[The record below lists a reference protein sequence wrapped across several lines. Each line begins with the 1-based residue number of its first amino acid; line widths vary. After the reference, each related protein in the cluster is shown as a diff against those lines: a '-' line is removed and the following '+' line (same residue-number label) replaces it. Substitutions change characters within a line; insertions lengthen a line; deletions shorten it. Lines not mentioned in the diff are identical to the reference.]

1 MRSIRR
7 AALGATLLAL
17 VVGACTSGGGS
28 PTPAASAPTTSATLA
43 SALVLGGPP
52 ECPQRPFCA
61 VGLEKTYGLTF
72 KEFKP
77 LDAGGPITVEAV
89 KNGQVD
95 VGLLFTSDP
104 AIAANGFVLLADD
117 KQLQLADN
125 LVPVLRQAV
134 LDATP
139 AIADLLDGW
148 MAKLTQEALTD
159 LNKQVSVDQ
168 KDPKD
173 VVKAWLGA
181 NGLTAGYRRR
191 GHDHQGRLHQLLRA
205 GDPRRAVRPGPRGGR
220 LQDRPQVPA
229 RQPRDRLPGPRGRR
243 DRHPRG
249 VRRDRPRVRQQR
261 GRRGVHRSR
270 CHRGQAEGAAGA
282 EGPHRPRPGARDRP
296 ERLRRHEGDRRHVR
310 HLQAERPG
318 EAGAVGRP
326 SRHRAPPAP
335 CRHRRRHRAP
345 ARNSDA
351 RGRPTFVGVSVC
363 GRCRVAIAYPAAGAS
378 GSRPARAPAGRQR
391 ASARAPAGRP
401 RVAR

>member
-1 MRSIRR
+1 MRSIGR
-7 AALGATLLAL
+7 AALGATLVAL
-17 VVGACTSGGGS
+17 ILGACSSGGSS
-28 PTPAASAPTTSATLA
+28 PTPAAPASTMPAPSESAAASPSGATLA
-43 SALVLGGPP
+43 STLVLGGPP

-125 LVPVLRQAV
+125 LVPVLRQAI

-173 VVKAWLGA
+173 VVAAWLAA
-181 NGLTAGYRRR
+181 NGLAIGTAGSGTTIKVGSTNFYEQEILGELFAQVLEANGFKVDRKF
-191 GHDHQGRLHQLLRA
+191 QLGNREIVFPALEA
-205 GDPRRAVRPGPRGGR
+205 GEIDMLAEYAATALEFVNAGAGEASGDP
-220 LQDRPQVPA
+220 
-229 RQPRDRLPGPRGRR
+229 
-243 DRHPRG
+243 
-249 VRRDRPRVRQQR
+249 
-261 GRRGVHRSR
+261 
-270 CHRGQAEGAAGA
+270 AATVA
-282 EGPHRPRPGARDRP
+282 KLR
-296 ERLRRHEGDRRHVR
+296 ERL
-310 HLQAERPG
+310 
-318 EAGAVGRP
+318 
-326 SRHRAPPAP
+326 APKGLTALEPAP
-335 CRHRRRHRAP
+335 ATDQNGFVVTKATADTYGLTKLSDLASPAP
-345 ARNSDA
+345 
-351 RGRPTFVGVSVC
+351 
-363 GRCRVAIAYPAAGAS
+363 
-378 GSRPARAPAGRQR
+378 
-391 ASARAPAGRP
+391 
-401 RVAR
+401 

>member
-17 VVGACTSGGGS
+17 VVGACTSGGSS
-28 PTPAASAPTTSATLA
+28 PTPAASAPATSATLA
-43 SALVLGGPP
+43 STLLLGGPP

-104 AIAANGFVLLADD
+104 AIAANDFVLLADD

-173 VVKAWLGA
+173 VVEAWLGA
-181 NGLTAGYRRR
+181 NGLTTG
-191 GHDHQGRLHQLLRA
+191 
-205 GDPRRAVRPGPRGGR
+205 
-220 LQDRPQVPA
+220 
-229 RQPRDRLPGPRGRR
+229 
-243 DRHPRG
+243 
-249 VRRDRPRVRQQR
+249 
-261 GRRGVHRSR
+261 S
-270 CHRGQAEGAAGA
+270 AGA
-282 EGPHRPRPGARDRP
+282 GTKIKVGSTNFYEQEILGELFAQVLEANGFTVDRKFQLGNREIVFPALEAGEIDILAEYAATALEFVNGGASEASTDP
-296 ERLRRHEGDRRHVR
+296 LATVAKLKERL
-310 HLQAERPG
+310 
-318 EAGAVGRP
+318 
-326 SRHRAPPAP
+326 APKGLTALDPAP
-335 CRHRRRHRAP
+335 ATDQNGFVVTKATAEKYGISKLSDLAKPAP
-345 ARNSDA
+345 
-351 RGRPTFVGVSVC
+351 
-363 GRCRVAIAYPAAGAS
+363 
-378 GSRPARAPAGRQR
+378 
-391 ASARAPAGRP
+391 
-401 RVAR
+401 